1 VCRGTS
7 ECETGED
14 LAMDEL
20 IRLARTHQE
29 IAHRLLSRAEE
40 MCHEHSATGS
50 AEGGSHS
57 RWNFTGRQD
66 EVAQLLAEG
75 LSNRKIGSALGIS
88 ERTVKNHLHS
98 IFSKLDVGDRTQA
111 VIKLMHYA

>member
-1 VCRGTS
+1 VCQGAS

-14 LAMDEL
+14 LTLDEL

-29 IAHRLLSRAEE
+29 IAHRLLSRAGE
-40 MCHEHSATGS
+40 MCRESSATGP
-50 AEGGSHS
+50 AEDDPLS

-66 EVAQLLAEG
+66 EVAHLLAEG
-75 LSNRKIGSALGIS
+75 LSNRKIGNALGIS

-98 IFSKLDVGDRTQA
+98 IFSKLNVGDRTQA
-111 VIKLMHYA
+111 VIKLMRYA